1 MIPIKD
7 VIQMASDAGA
17 ELGAMEGIEFAIVMT
32 PDQLFTMCHLIFE
45 MGKAEE
51 LQALREQTPVAY
63 IEYSDDKRQ
72 SWYLVYSKSKDRQQ
86 EPLYAAPKAQNAP
99 EA

>member
-1 MIPIKD
+1 MSEWPLKHNGSCAC
-7 VIQMASDAGA
+7 VFVRKEEFGPA
-17 ELGAMEGIEFAIVMT
+17 EQIEWCGLHSMQREELAALK
-32 PDQLFTMCHLIFE
+32 Q
-45 MGKAEE
+45 E